1 MVFHSNYVTL
11 AKIENAQKIID
22 NIIHNKTMI
31 LQENVSMR
39 MINKISNSYLC
50 HLSVRRNLMFLAA
63 QYLPLDPVVPE
74 DRLNQCGLAG
84 LSNQCNLHIK
94 QQ

>member
-50 HLSVRRNLMFLAA
+50 HLSVR
-63 QYLPLDPVVPE
+63 
-74 DRLNQCGLAG
+74 
-84 LSNQCNLHIK
+84 
-94 QQ
+94 